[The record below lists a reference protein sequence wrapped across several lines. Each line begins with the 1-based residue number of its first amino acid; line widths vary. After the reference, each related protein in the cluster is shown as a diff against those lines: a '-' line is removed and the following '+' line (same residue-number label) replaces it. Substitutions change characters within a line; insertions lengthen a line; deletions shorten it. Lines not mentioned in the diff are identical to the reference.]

1 MHKLKLE
8 LDLLAVESFE
18 TLRTGAP
25 RGTVE
30 AFVPTV
36 RLCNTDEPSCG
47 GTCYSCDYNSCVG
60 SCDASCATCEA
71 TCGYTC
77 DDASCGT
84 CLTNC
89 GQESCVYVC
98 P

>member
-18 TLRTGAP
+18 TLKTDAP

-30 AFVPTV
+30 AFLPT
-36 RLCNTDEPSCG
+36 RICNTEEFSCWGTCLSCAPSCA
-47 GTCYSCDYNSCVG
+47 GTCDG
-60 SCDASCATCEA
+60 SCANTCEA

-77 DDASCGT
+77 DDPSCAT
-84 CLTNC
+84 CLTYC
-89 GQESCVYVC
+89 GQESCVYYC

>member
-18 TLRTGAP
+18 TLRTGAT

-30 AFVPTV
+30 AFLPTRV
-36 RLCNTDEPSCG
+36 CNTEEFSCVTCFTCANSCA
-47 GTCYSCDYNSCVG
+47 GTCDGSCAYSCQ
-60 SCDASCATCEA
+60 ATCY
-71 TCGYTC
+71 YTC
-77 DDASCGT
+77 DDASCAT